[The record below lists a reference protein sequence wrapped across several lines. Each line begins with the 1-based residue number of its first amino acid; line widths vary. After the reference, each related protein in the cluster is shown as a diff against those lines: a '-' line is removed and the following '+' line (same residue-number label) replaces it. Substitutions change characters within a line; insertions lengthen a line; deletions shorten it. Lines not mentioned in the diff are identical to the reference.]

1 MKATIITIGDEIL
14 IGQIVDTNSGFIAK
28 SLDRIG
34 IEITEMISISDDK
47 QHILDTFA
55 KLQNKVDLV
64 IVTGGL
70 GPTKDDVT
78 KKTFCDYFEDELV
91 VNPEVLA
98 HVTQLIEGYFKRPI
112 TQMNKDQA
120 LVPSTCTILN
130 NQFGTAPGMWMK
142 KENTVFVSLPGVP
155 FEMKHLV
162 ENEIIPKIVREYKR
176 PYIIHKTILTYGQ
189 GESLVA
195 ERIEDWEN
203 NLPEF
208 IKLAYLPSP
217 GRVRLRLSAR
227 GTNKEELENAIEANV
242 QSLDGI
248 IHDIIVGFE
257 DDETIEVVL
266 GKILVRQKK
275 TISTAESFTGGS
287 IASILS
293 AVPGSSQY
301 FKGSVVSYATEA
313 KVNVLEV
320 SQDLID
326 EYSVVSAQVAKAMAL
341 NVKKILKT
349 DYAIA
354 TTGNAGPT
362 KGDSDAEIGTVF
374 IALATPTEVIV
385 EEFNFGQ
392 PREKVIDRA
401 MIKSLEILQKEIL
414 KNVH

>member
-1 MKATIITIGDEIL
+1 MKAVIITIGDEIL

-34 IEITEMISISDDK
+34 VEVTEMISISDDK
-47 QHILDTFA
+47 KHILDTFA
-55 KLQNKVDLV
+55 QLQNKVDVV

-78 KKTFCDYFEDELV
+78 KKTFCDYFNDELV
-91 VNPEVLA
+91 VDPKVLA

-112 TQMNKDQA
+112 TQINKDQA
-120 LVPSTCTILN
+120 LVPSTCTVLH
-130 NQFGTAPGMWMK
+130 NQVGTAPGMWMK
-142 KENTVFVSLPGVP
+142 KENTVFISLPGVP
-155 FEMKHLV
+155 FEMKYLV

-195 ERIEDWEN
+195 ERIENWEN
-203 NLPEF
+203 NLPDF
-208 IKLAYLPSP
+208 IKLAYLPNP
-217 GRVRLRLSAR
+217 GRVRLRLTAR
-227 GTNKEELENAIEANV
+227 GTNKEELDAAIEANV
-242 QSLDGI
+242 QSLDAI
-248 IHDIIVGFE
+248 IHDIIVGFD
-257 DDETIEVVL
+257 DDETIEVVV
-266 GKILVRQKK
+266 GKMLTKQNK
-275 TISTAESFTGGS
+275 TISTAESFTGGK
-287 IASILS
+287 IASVLS
-293 AVPGSSQY
+293 AVPGASNY
-301 FKGSVVSYATEA
+301 FKGSIVSYATET
-313 KVNVLEV
+313 KVNVLGV
-320 SQDLID
+320 SQETID
-326 EYSVVSAQVAKAMAL
+326 QYSVVSTQVASAMAL
-341 NVKKILKT
+341 NVKKMLKT

-374 IALATPTEVIV
+374 IALATPDDIIV

-401 MIKSLEILQKEIL
+401 VIKSLEILQKEIL

>member
-1 MKATIITIGDEIL
+1 MKAVIITIGDEIL

-34 IEITEMISISDDK
+34 VEVTEMISISDDK
-47 QHILDTFA
+47 KHILDTFA
-55 KLQNKVDLV
+55 QLQNKVDVV

-78 KKTFCDYFEDELV
+78 KKTFCDYFNDELV
-91 VNPEVLA
+91 VDPKVLA

-112 TQMNKDQA
+112 TQINKDQA
-120 LVPSTCTILN
+120 LVPSTCTVLH
-130 NQFGTAPGMWMK
+130 NQVGTAPGMWMK
-142 KENTVFVSLPGVP
+142 KENTVFISLPGVP
-155 FEMKHLV
+155 FEMKYLV

-195 ERIEDWEN
+195 ERIENWEN
-203 NLPEF
+203 NLPDF
-208 IKLAYLPSP
+208 IKLAYLPNP
-217 GRVRLRLSAR
+217 GRVRLRLTAR
-227 GTNKEELENAIEANV
+227 GTNKEELDAAIEANV
-242 QSLDGI
+242 QSLDAI
-248 IHDIIVGFE
+248 IHDIIVGFD
-257 DDETIEVVL
+257 DDETIEVVV
-266 GKILVRQKK
+266 GKMLTKQKR
-275 TISTAESFTGGS
+275 TISTAESFTGGK
-287 IASILS
+287 IASALS
-293 AVPGSSQY
+293 AVPGASNY
-301 FKGSVVSYATEA
+301 FKGSIVSYATET

-320 SQDLID
+320 SQEVID
-326 EYSVVSAQVAKAMAL
+326 QYSVVSAQVASAMAL

-374 IALATPTEVIV
+374 IALATPDDIIV

-401 MIKSLEILQKEIL
+401 VIKSLEILQKEIL